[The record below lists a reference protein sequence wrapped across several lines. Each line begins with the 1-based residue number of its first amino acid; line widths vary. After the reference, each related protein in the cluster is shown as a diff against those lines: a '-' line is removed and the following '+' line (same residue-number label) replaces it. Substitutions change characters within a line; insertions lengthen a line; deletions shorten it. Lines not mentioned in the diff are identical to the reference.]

1 MLAPNVKVQPKGK
14 PFEAYIIA
22 GSDALN
28 KERAKLICELTRAE
42 QGYKPVILTREAI
55 EEERELAIK
64 CGKVSI
70 FRAGELSEKDKR
82 SICENLAVNSTAE
95 EVIFCDETGQPER
108 DESGNLIA
116 DSSAFIKKLRDEYQ
130 SKELIK
136 VKETDRAS
144 EKASAF
150 RRWFN
155 EDLAIQRGSGEF
167 FRYTGKVWEK
177 VDAEDIESAMV
188 NFFDENRL
196 GYSDR
201 TISTVIKTF
210 KIQLPK
216 MDEPPEDSIF
226 FDNGILNCKTLAFEP
241 HKRENWLTT
250 YIPHT
255 FRENEVR
262 TPHFNKWLNFVADGN
277 QEKARNILAAL
288 YAILTNRYNWQMFFQ
303 VTGKGGSGKSV
314 FANIATLLVGE
325 KNIGAGRLENFDD
338 ERGLAGFEDKK
349 LIICAEQTKYA
360 GDGSGVKA
368 VTGGD
373 TVRIRHNY
381 CSPIDTK
388 VKASVMIINNEPCKW
403 TERNGGVD
411 RRAVNFC
418 FDKVVPEKE
427 RDPDFMD
434 KITLEVGGIIRKLLN
449 EFPDPME
456 AKAALEKQQ
465 KSKESLKIKMDSDP
479 LTAFF
484 EYFYTTEKVDGLFIG
499 NVPNGLGDPSKYLY
513 HAYLGYVRALGLAA
527 LNVVRFTQGIEQS
540 LNQHGNEYS
549 FKKHKTDK
557 GRKTNVHFKDYN
569 DFKKE
574 IIEPQ

>member
-28 KERAKLICELTRAE
+28 KERAKLICELTQAE
-42 QGYKPVILTREAI
+42 QGYKPVILTRESI
-55 EEERELAIK
+55 KEERELAIE

-82 SICENLAVNSTAE
+82 AICENLAINSTAE
-95 EVIFCDETGQPER
+95 EVIFYDEACQPER
-108 DESGNLIA
+108 DGSGNLIS
-116 DSSAFIKKLRDEYQ
+116 DSSAFVKKLRDEYQ

-150 RRWFN
+150 RKWFN

-226 FDNGILNCKTLAFEP
+226 FDNGILNCKTLVFEP

-255 FRENEVR
+255 FREKEVG

-288 YAILTNRYNWQMFFQ
+288 YAILTNRYNWQVFFQ

-456 AKAALEKQQ
+456 AKAALERQQ

-484 EYFYTTEKVDGLFIG
+484 EYFYTTEKIDGLFIG
-499 NVPNGLGDPSKYLY
+499 NVPNGLGNPSKYLY

-557 GRKTNVHFKDYN
+557 GRKTNVHFKDF
-569 DFKKE
+569 DEFKKE
-574 IIEPQ
+574 ILEPQ